1 MAKAPAIKTAMAKA
15 RYEALKGD
23 REDALRRAREN
34 ARLTLPWV
42 FPPEGAT
49 GSTRLYR
56 PVQTIG
62 AVGVTRL
69 AGKMTTALFPPNY
82 PFYRHDADEFAAQ
95 EAENTQKGASA
106 DAVRLL
112 AMYDRS
118 LMRKVEALGD
128 RPKIDLASKHLLV
141 GGNVCLDLSEDKA
154 RVISLAN
161 YTCSRDASGTVIEA
175 VIKEAVHPASLPEDV
190 VALLND
196 DTLKVPSQR
205 AATNKEYDLFTYIKL
220 VDGTYEVHQEIADQ
234 VVAGSEYT
242 RKLGELDYLFLRF
255 TIMDGID
262 YGRAYVDDLYG
273 DLESLEALQTSL
285 NQAADIAAKVIWMV
299 RPGGSTKAT
308 TLARARNGSVITG
321 DANEVTA
328 LRLDKNPDM
337 TVTRSV
343 AERIEDRL
351 SDRFLLRSSIQRSGE
366 RVTAEEIRTLAEE
379 LDTGLSGVY
388 SLLSQDF
395 QLPYLTVRKK
405 SIKGLPQLPK
415 DVTAPIITT
424 GLEAMRRSQE
434 LEGLSMVVRGVQEA
448 FGPDAAAKTIN
459 RGGFTKRLCAALSVD
474 PTGLVLDEEEA
485 AQNEVQAGLTTAATQ
500 AAPSIIQGAMQ
511 Q

>member
-1 MAKAPAIKTAMAKA
+1 MAKGTAPTQPVAKA

-34 ARLTLPWV
+34 ARLTLPWL
-42 FPPEGAT
+42 FPPEGST

-82 PFYRHDADEFAAQ
+82 PFFRHDADEFAAS
-95 EAENTQKGASA
+95 EAEEQEEGSSA
-106 DAVRLL
+106 EVVKKL

-118 LMRKVEALGD
+118 LMRQIEALGD
-128 RPKIDLASKHLLV
+128 RPKIDLAAKQLLV
-141 GGNVCLDLSEDKA
+141 GGNACLDLSGEKG
-154 RVISLAN
+154 RVIPLAN
-161 YTCSRDASGTVIEA
+161 YVCSRDTAGLPVEA
-175 VIKEAVHPASLPEDV
+175 IILEKVHPASLEPEV
-190 VALLND
+190 VALLTD
-196 DTLKVPSQR
+196 DTVKDPQAR
-205 AATNKEYDLFTYIKL
+205 ASSTEEYDLFTYIKL
-220 VDGTYEVHQEIADQ
+220 VEGTYQIHQEIEDK
-234 VVAGSEYT
+234 VIPDTDYT
-242 RKLGELDYLFLRF
+242 KKVGELDYLFLRF
-255 TIMDGID
+255 TIMDGDD

-273 DLESLEALQTSL
+273 DLESLEALQVSL
-285 NQAADIAAKVIWMV
+285 NQAADIAAKVVWMV

-308 TLARARNGSVITG
+308 TLARAKNGSVITG

-337 TVTRSV
+337 QVTKMV
-343 AERIEDRL
+343 ADRIEDRL
-351 SDRFLLRSSIQRSGE
+351 SDRFLLRSSIQRTGE

-379 LDTGLSGVY
+379 LDAGLSGVY

-395 QLPYLTVRKK
+395 QMPYLTVRKG
-405 SIKGLPQLPK
+405 SIKTLPK
-415 DVTAPIITT
+415 LPEGVISPIITT

-434 LEGLSMVVRGVQEA
+434 LEGLSIVVRGVQEA
-448 FGPDAAAKTIN
+448 FGPDAAAKTIS
-459 RGGFTKRLCAALSVD
+459 RSGYTKRLCAAVSVD
-474 PTGLVLDEEEA
+474 PTGLILSEEEA
-485 AQNEVQAGLTTAATQ
+485 TNEEVRNGLATAATQ
-500 AAPSIIQGAMQ
+500 AAPAVIQGAMQ